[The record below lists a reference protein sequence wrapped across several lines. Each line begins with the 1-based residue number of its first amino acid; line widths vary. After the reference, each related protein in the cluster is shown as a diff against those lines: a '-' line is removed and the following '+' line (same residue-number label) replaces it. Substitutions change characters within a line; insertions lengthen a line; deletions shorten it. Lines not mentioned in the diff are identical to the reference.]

1 MYVYLPS
8 HFTRICEYEGNI
20 LSVSRVNGQVR
31 ISVVGSEPAEN
42 YEIHYVSRSTVTGRQ
57 LS

>member
-1 MYVYLPS
+1 MFIFLLILQEFVN
-8 HFTRICEYEGNI
+8 TRGNI
-20 LSVSRVNGQVR
+20 LSVSRVNGLVR

-42 YEIHYVSRSTVTGRQ
+42 YEIHYVSRFTVTGRQ

>member
-1 MYVYLPS
+1 MYVFLLILQE
-8 HFTRICEYEGNI
+8 FVNTRGKF
-20 LSVSRVNGQVR
+20 LSVSRVKGLVR

-42 YEIHYVSRSTVTGRQ
+42 YEIDYVSRSTVTGRQ

>member
-1 MYVYLPS
+1 MFIFLIILQKFVNM
-8 HFTRICEYEGNI
+8 RGNI
-20 LSVSRVNGQVR
+20 LSVSRVNGLVR

>member
-1 MYVYLPS
+1 MFIFLIFLKEFVNM
-8 HFTRICEYEGNI
+8 RGNI
-20 LSVSRVNGQVR
+20 LSVSRVNGLVR